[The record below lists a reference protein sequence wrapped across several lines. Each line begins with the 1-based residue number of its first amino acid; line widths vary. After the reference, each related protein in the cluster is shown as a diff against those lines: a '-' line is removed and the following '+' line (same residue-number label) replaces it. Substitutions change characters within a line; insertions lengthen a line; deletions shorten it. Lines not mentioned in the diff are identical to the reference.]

1 MSNAS
6 NGAAFEREM
15 CELLASHG
23 FWTHRIA
30 PNRAGQQPAD
40 IIAVKCNYHTLID
53 CKVISTRAGLPFSR
67 IEDNQLLA
75 MERFD
80 ARAIHQPWFAL
91 RMPSGAVMMLS
102 YSKVRNLMDE
112 GKTGLT
118 NNELLDDYHYTMS
131 IDNWLARF
139 GK

>member
-6 NGAAFEREM
+6 NGAEFERQM

-23 FWTHRIA
+23 FWTHRIV

-40 IIAVKCNYHTLID
+40 IIAVKGNYHTLID
-53 CKVISTRAGLPFSR
+53 CKVISTRAGFPFSR

-91 RMPSGAVMMLS
+91 RMPSGAVRMLS
-102 YSKVRNLMDE
+102 YSTALNMMDY
-112 GKTGLT
+112 GRTGLT
-118 NNELLDDYHYTMS
+118 NNELLEDHFTKSLDD
-131 IDNWLARF
+131 WLTRF